1 MNNKDYWNER
11 AEQRFLMGEKTA
23 DELLQTMKPVYKNCL
38 ANINKEIEAFYG
50 RYAENNQLTIAEVN
64 KRLDPKQLKSAK
76 EEIKKYYDTVDK
88 LARNKDGTVDVNLL
102 HQYKNE
108 LRLQSAKAYM
118 SRLEE
123 LKLNLK
129 NITVNLG
136 VEESKAYYRTLS
148 KIYTDTYKKTSYDM
162 DKFFGFSAGFEGLN
176 YKKLNSAIHQQWLGM
191 NFSDRIW
198 NNKGKLLDQIN
209 TTFLQGVAQGQNPR
223 KIAET
228 MSKNMS
234 TAYYNCERLCRTES
248 AHIMGEATLQGYK
261 DRGTE
266 KYKFEATLDNRTSD
280 ICQSLNGQVFKLR
293 EAQEGVN
300 YPPMHPNCRSTTV
313 PYFEPDDIDKM
324 FDEAQRV
331 ARDEN
336 GELYYV
342 PESMSYKQWQETM
355 NKKSTMSIS
364 QVIKNV
370 NLDNA
375 SEDKTTVYSEKEF
388 ENYVKNNKTE
398 VWYRGYS
405 ATSEEE
411 LKSQTESMLNGIARL
426 SKDNKSASGKGLY
439 FTKNK
444 DDAKGYAKQRMNE
457 GGRKFSNV
465 IIATLKKTAKF
476 ATHDILNEL
485 YSQKSKE
492 VAEMSEKIWDLS
504 TEKEQNELKDKI
516 IKLRNMDI
524 GSYAKLKGY
533 DAIEAG
539 FGEYVV
545 LNQKMLIYKK

>member
-1 MNNKDYWNER
+1 MKSEDYWNER

-38 ANINKEIEAFYG
+38 ADINKEIEAFYG
-50 RYAENNQLTIAEVN
+50 RYAENNKLTIAEVN

-76 EEIKKYYDTVDK
+76 EEIKKYYDFVDK

-102 HQYKNE
+102 HKYKDE

-148 KIYTDTYKKTSYDM
+148 KIYADTYKKTSYDM

-228 MSKNMS
+228 MSKNMG

-266 KYKFEATLDNRTSD
+266 KYKFEATLDDRTSD

-426 SKDNKSASGKGLY
+426 SEDNKSASGKGLY

-492 VAEMSEKIWDLS
+492 VAEMSKKIWDLS
-504 TEKEQNELKDKI
+504 TEKEQNALEDKI

>member
-50 RYAENNQLTIAEVN
+50 RYAENNQLTITEVN

-76 EEIKKYYDTVDK
+76 EEIKKYYDSVDK

-136 VEESKAYYRTLS
+136 VEESKAYYQTLS
-148 KIYTDTYKKTSYDM
+148 KIYADTYKKTSYDM

-228 MSKNMS
+228 MSKNMG

-266 KYKFEATLDNRTSD
+266 KYKFEATLDDRTSD
-280 ICQSLNGQVFKLR
+280 ICQSLDGQVFELK

-426 SKDNKSASGKGLY
+426 SEDNKSASGKGLY

-492 VAEMSEKIWDLS
+492 VAEMSKKIWDLS
-504 TEKEQNELKDKI
+504 TEKEQNALEDKI

>member
-76 EEIKKYYDTVDK
+76 EEIKKYYDSVDK

-102 HQYKNE
+102 HKYKDE

-136 VEESKAYYRTLS
+136 VEESKAYHQTLS
-148 KIYTDTYKKTSYDM
+148 KIYADTYKKTSYDM

-228 MSKNMS
+228 MSKNMG

-280 ICQSLNGQVFKLR
+280 ICQSLNGRVFKLR
-293 EAQEGVN
+293 EVQEGVN

-426 SKDNKSASGKGLY
+426 SEDNKSASGKGLY

-492 VAEMSEKIWDLS
+492 VAEMSKKIWDLS
-504 TEKEQNELKDKI
+504 TEKEQNALEDKI

>member
-1 MNNKDYWNER
+1 MKSEDYWNER

-38 ANINKEIEAFYG
+38 ADINKEIEAFYG
-50 RYAENNQLTIAEVN
+50 RYAENNKLTIAEVN

-76 EEIKKYYDTVDK
+76 EEIKKYYDSVDK

-102 HQYKNE
+102 HKYKDE

-136 VEESKAYYRTLS
+136 VEESKAYHQTLS
-148 KIYTDTYKKTSYDM
+148 KIYADTYKKTSYDM

-176 YKKLNSAIHQQWLGM
+176 HKKLNSAIHQQWLGM

-228 MSKNMS
+228 MSKNMG

-426 SKDNKSASGKGLY
+426 SEDNKSASGKGLY